1 MAAKRP
7 HRTVPQETKLARLA
21 LSDPHRYSR
30 ALAATRAAERAA
42 AEQDLRLA
50 QMMPRAKRNIKK
62 GY

>member
-7 HRTVPQETKLARLA
+7 HRTINPDEKLARLA
-21 LSDPHRYSR
+21 RTDPHRYNR
-30 ALAATRAAERAA
+30 ALAATRAAEQAA